1 MRVLLA
7 IDGSASSET
16 ARQLVDSLDWPGGTV
31 IDVVAAVEPTI
42 FPLGSVGA
50 PMEATPPDDALDAE
64 PIGEIVKAA
73 AVSLER
79 PGRIVRRTVIR
90 GRAASVL
97 VQAAETSRAELIVV
111 GSRGLG
117 PVRTML
123 LGSISAEVVDHAPC
137 PVLVVRRPTIG
148 RVLLAVDGSPT
159 AAAAVAFLSGA
170 RFLTGLP
177 IEVLSVAASAA
188 NLPRVPRSGGS
199 DVAIRSDETWAAARS
214 GWSEAFA
221 AAAAEQLLEDGVPAR
236 WSISHGDPAHE
247 IIGAAEGFPCDLVV
261 MGSRGLTGLA
271 RLLIGSVARNVLLHT
286 SASVLIV
293 REPQRVRVHERG
305 VSDDREAIA
314 GSVTPALAPVG

>member
-16 ARQLVDSLDWPGGTV
+16 ARQLVDSLDWPEGSV
-31 IDVVAAVEPTI
+31 IDVVGAVEPAI
-42 FPLGSVGA
+42 FPLGTIAA
-50 PMEATPPDDALDAE
+50 PTDVDLPDHALDAE
-64 PIGEIVKAA
+64 PLSAIVKDAA
-73 AVSLER
+73 MALER
-79 PGRIVRRTVIR
+79 PDRIVRRTVLR

-97 VQAAETSRAELIVV
+97 VHEAETSRAELIVV

-170 RFLTGLP
+170 RFLTGDP

-188 NLPRVPRSGGS
+188 NLARVPRSGGS
-199 DVAIRSDETWAAARS
+199 DVAIRSDETWIAARS

-221 AAAAEQLLEDGVPAR
+221 AAATEQLLEDGVPAR
-236 WSISHGDPAHE
+236 WSTSQGDPAHE

-293 REPQRVRVHERG
+293 REPKRVRVHERD
-305 VSDDREAIA
+305 VSDDREAGA
-314 GSVTPALAPVG
+314 RSLATAVAPVG